1 MRERATA
8 KNAITAEIPTGWLTK
23 DAADDEL
30 EELEALAE
38 LEELESEVVLVVL
51 VASSVVLVVSLVLRA
66 SITPFVICPLAVVLE
81 VVKLLLLVGSLV
93 KL

>member
-23 DAADDEL
+23 EAADDEL

-38 LEELESEVVLVVL
+38 LEELESEVVL